1 MENVRKHLTQEHEGA
16 DKAYWEIWSR
26 HEELKRQLAEL
37 QHDLIWVEKDLEKQD
52 KDRKYYKKLLDE
64 LNEQKDG
71 QLG

>member
-16 DKAYWEIWSR
+16 DKAYWNLYSR
-26 HEELKRQLAEL
+26 HEELKKKLAEL
-37 QHDLIWVEKDLEKQD
+37 QHDLIWIEKDIEKCD
-52 KDRKYYKKLLDE
+52 ADRKYYKKLLDE